1 VSQEEIIDLIEEYKR
16 AKVKEIIYEELRYMG
31 ITLYLQK
38 HDRSW
43 CKVDV
48 QVRKEDIE
56 EL

>member
-1 VSQEEIIDLIEEYKR
+1 VSQEEIIDLVEEYR
-16 AKVKEIIYEELRYMG
+16 AAKVKEIRYEELRYLG
-31 ITLYLQK
+31 LTLYLQK

-43 CKVDV
+43 CRVDV